1 MDEPNLR
8 ERFDELEQKHATL
21 VNEYEEMKRQLGGS
35 QAQLKLAIFDRLP
48 MPVWACDKN
57 CRIVFWNDAAARL
70 YDYSA
75 EEAIGKDFVDLY
87 VNKPEQ
93 EKARIDCV
101 DIIENN
107 KPIKNMANDIDKHG
121 NTRTLVTQ
129 CFALYNVGGHPG
141 LQVEISYEVQ
151 DIERLQEELVRMQE
165 AYKRAQM
172 ESEELQRKLVDVTR
186 TRALS
191 ALDSM
196 VKSVKEALL
205 DRKHVA
211 DQAALKKDAN
221 QEMVEEIRGEIKDE
235 KEKLIKWEKGMRKEL
250 MSQTKVGDL
259 EALIDSIEQNE
270 KFDV

>member
-8 ERFDELEQKHATL
+8 ERFEELQQKHTAL
-21 VNEYEEMKRQLGGS
+21 LHEYEETKRQLGGP

-48 MPVWACDKN
+48 MPVWACDRN

-70 YDYSA
+70 YGYPA

-87 VNKPEQ
+87 VNEPERA
-93 EKARIDCV
+93 KARIDVV
-101 DIIENN
+101 DIIDNN

-121 NTRTLVTQ
+121 NTRKLVTQ
-129 CFALYNVGGHPG
+129 CFALYNVGGHSG
-141 LQVEISYEVQ
+141 LQAEISYEVQ
-151 DIERLQEELVRMQE
+151 DIERLQEELMRMQE
-165 AYKRAQM
+165 EHRRARM

-186 TRALS
+186 TRAMS

-196 VKSVKEALL
+196 VKSVKDALL

-211 DQAALKKDAN
+211 DQAALKKDAD
-221 QEMVEEIRGEIKDE
+221 QKMVAKIRGEIKEE
-235 KEKLIKWEKGMRKEL
+235 KEKLIKWEKEMRKKL
-250 MSQTKVGDL
+250 MSQTKVEDL

-270 KFDV
+270 TFDV